1 MDLSCGVRGR
11 AVGAILALVAL
22 VISACTRE
30 LPKESV
36 TAAVTTTTS
45 VSGDWDPRKRPDPC
59 RLLSAREVAAAFGE
73 PVGRPRWM
81 HGWPPSC
88 QFALEKPSGGL
99 LYVADDSGP
108 EARLNFERRK
118 SSGVPVRPVAK
129 VGEDAYW
136 MPETATL
143 HARAGSTRVFV
154 TLQTDATLPADAR
167 RRLIALARVALG
179 RALDRPV
186 MDR

>member
-1 MDLSCGVRGR
+1 MLV
-11 AVGAILALVAL
+11 LVAL
-22 VISACTRE
+22 A
-30 LPKESV
+30 LPSCAGDPPQQSM
-36 TAAVTTTTS
+36 TAGVTTTTS
-45 VSGDWDPRKRPDPC
+45 ASGDWDPRKRPDPC
-59 RLLSAREVAAAFGE
+59 RLLSTREVAATFGW

-88 QFALEKPSGGL
+88 QFILDRAFRGQLF
-99 LYVADDSGP
+99 VADDSGP

-118 SSGVPVRPVAK
+118 TSGVPLQPVTG

-154 TLQTDATLPADAR
+154 TLQTDATLPADSR
-167 RRLIALARVALG
+167 KRLIALARVALR
-179 RALDRPV
+179 RALPPPA
-186 MDR
+186 MEP